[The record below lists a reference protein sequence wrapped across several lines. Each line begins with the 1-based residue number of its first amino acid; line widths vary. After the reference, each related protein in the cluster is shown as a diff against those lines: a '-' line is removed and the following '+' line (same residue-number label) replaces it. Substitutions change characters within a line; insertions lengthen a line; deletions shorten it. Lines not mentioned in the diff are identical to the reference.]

1 MDKKSLEKLIKNK
14 LKKEGVNEQWMEKHL
29 IIDTFEDI
37 LKKREKKNDR
47 L

>member
-1 MDKKSLEKLIKNK
+1 MDKKSLEKLIKHK

-37 LKKREKKNDR
+37 FKKREKKNDR